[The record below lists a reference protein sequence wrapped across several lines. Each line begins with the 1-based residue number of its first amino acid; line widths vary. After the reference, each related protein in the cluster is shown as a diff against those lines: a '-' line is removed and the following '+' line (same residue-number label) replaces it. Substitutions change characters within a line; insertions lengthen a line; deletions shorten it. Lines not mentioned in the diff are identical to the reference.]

1 LVINKV
7 LPLSRSK
14 LYRFALS
21 FQDLLSLKFLTLI
34 FFTNFYLFIMN
45 IFVAKLSST
54 TTSEDLRT
62 LFEEYGE
69 VTSANVITD
78 RVTGYSKKFGFV
90 EMKND
95 DEANKAIKELDNC
108 QYDNAE
114 IVVKQARPREESSRR
129 ENYSRSRY

>member
-1 LVINKV
+1 
-7 LPLSRSK
+7 
-14 LYRFALS
+14 
-21 FQDLLSLKFLTLI
+21 
-34 FFTNFYLFIMN
+34 MN

-69 VTSANVITD
+69 VSSANVITD
-78 RVTGYSKKFGFV
+78 KITGYSKKFGFV

-95 DEANKAIKELDNC
+95 DEAHKAIKELDNC

-129 ENYSRSRY
+129 ESYSRYR

>member
-1 LVINKV
+1 
-7 LPLSRSK
+7 
-14 LYRFALS
+14 
-21 FQDLLSLKFLTLI
+21 
-34 FFTNFYLFIMN
+34 MN
-45 IFVAKLSST
+45 IFVAKLSSS
-54 TTSEDLRT
+54 TTSEDLKS
-62 LFEEYGE
+62 LFEDYGE
-69 VTSANVITD
+69 VNSANVITD
-78 RVTGYSKKFGFV
+78 KITGYSKKFGFV

>member
-1 LVINKV
+1 
-7 LPLSRSK
+7 
-14 LYRFALS
+14 
-21 FQDLLSLKFLTLI
+21 
-34 FFTNFYLFIMN
+34 MN